1 MPLCIA
7 IDFET
12 SDYAPESACAVGL
25 ARVILPEGEA
35 CSLPAA
41 LGRVDTPEHA
51 GDPAPANG
59 PTRANEPGRIDG
71 VFYSLIRPPSS
82 RVRFTHIHGLTW
94 PMLRDAPRFA
104 DLWPEM
110 VAFIRGPGASSG
122 EPDFFVAHNAP
133 FDRKVLHACC
143 ARAGLP
149 APAAPFL
156 CTLKGARRALRLPSH
171 ALNAVCA
178 HCGIPLDHHHAES
191 DALAA
196 AALLLHLR
204 ATGLGIDAMRAG

>member
-12 SDYAPESACAVGL
+12 SDYAPESACAVAL
-25 ARVILPEGEA
+25 VRVILPEDD
-35 CSLPAA
+35 AA
-41 LGRVDTPEHA
+41 GTDHA
-51 GDPAPANG
+51 
-59 PTRANEPGRIDG
+59 PGRIDG
-71 VFYSLIRPPSS
+71 VLYSLIRPPSS

-94 PMLRDAPRFA
+94 PMLKDAPRFA
-104 DLWPEM
+104 DLWPKM
-110 VAFIRGPGASSG
+110 AAFINGSTAGDSRP
-122 EPDFFVAHNAP
+122 PDFFVAHNAP
-133 FDRKVLHACC
+133 FDRRVLHACC

-149 APAAPFL
+149 VPATPFL

-178 HCGIPLDHHHAES
+178 HCGIALDHHHAES

-196 AALLLHLR
+196 AAILLHLR
-204 ATGLGIDAMRAG
+204 SRGLALDAMRLG